1 MANNANEK
9 ALENSVKALSKSVDD
24 VLEKARMNDELSAEN
39 EKFIKLFEDKSF
51 VEKFNATEDATK
63 VKELFAENGVDISV
77 EEINEI
83 KSASKKLEEKIISSS
98 GELDDNALEGVAGGN
113 SWNVFDFFSSINN
126 RPSVCEA
133 VAIEASVVCKFPSA
147 ISDTVLCGTA
157 MPDGMKFL

>member
-51 VEKFNATEDATK
+51 VEKFVATEDAAK
-63 VKELFAENGVDISV
+63 AKELFAENGVDISV

-113 SWNVFDFFSSINN
+113 SWNVFDFF
-126 RPSVCEA
+126 
-133 VAIEASVVCKFPSA
+133 
-147 ISDTVLCGTA
+147 LQ
-157 MPDGMKFL
+157 